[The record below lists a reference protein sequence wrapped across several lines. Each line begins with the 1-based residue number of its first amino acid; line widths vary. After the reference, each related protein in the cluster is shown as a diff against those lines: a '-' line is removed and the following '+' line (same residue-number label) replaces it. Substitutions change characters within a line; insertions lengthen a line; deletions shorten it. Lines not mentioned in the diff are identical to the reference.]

1 MAKRTRPLTQREIKK
16 AQETEEY
23 IIIHN
28 ICKQMIPIQLKAPVG
43 VDFFAGEQ
51 TVSLNRGKSG
61 RFPVSRLRAT
71 QVENLQKSGKIRVE
85 KTA

>member
-1 MAKRTRPLTQREIKK
+1 
-16 AQETEEY
+16 
-23 IIIHN
+23 
-28 ICKQMIPIQLKAPVG
+28 MIPIQLKAPVG